1 MDSRSGASCG
11 AAKLRYGVIIRQA
24 DEAMNGA
31 AGRIA
36 ALIFAAALAAQDL
49 PPGVLLLA
57 RAKSHMR
64 EELQRITNVSC
75 LETVERELQL
85 PGGKIGPLDTIRLEV
100 VTNGQKELY
109 ASPGGRNFSEQ
120 HPISYVASGT
130 LGDGLFGPYLQTILL
145 NGAASNRYVGDED
158 IGGRRLA
165 RYDYRLAPMW
175 SGQTIHMPAGSGTV
189 GLRGSYWID
198 PETLDVLRLELN
210 ADDIPPTLPL
220 SELVTRIDYARTRL
234 ANDLGLLLPQA
245 ADFRF
250 VKSSGEIS
258 HNRVEFTHCRV
269 FQAESTIDYSEP
281 GSPSRPPRF
290 GASALDDTLRTLP
303 GGMQVAVKLR
313 GRITGDMAVGTLIDG
328 DVAGD
333 VAAKR
338 ATLIPSG
345 SPVRGRIRRMERY
358 TDPFP
363 YFVVG
368 LEFTKVEIQGIRH
381 LFYADL
387 VSIDPLPALE
397 ANRLVIRNTTTRSEL
412 PVRGRTAPSSVT
424 VQTGESLSFTNMPG
438 VVTFIFK
445 GPKLELPEGFRTV
458 WKTRAL
464 TP

>member
-1 MDSRSGASCG
+1 
-11 AAKLRYGVIIRQA
+11 
-24 DEAMNGA
+24 
-31 AGRIA
+31 
-36 ALIFAAALAAQDL
+36 
-49 PPGVLLLA
+49 
-57 RAKSHMR
+57 
-64 EELQRITNVSC
+64 
-75 LETVERELQL
+75 
-85 PGGKIGPLDTIRLEV
+85 
-100 VTNGQKELY
+100 
-109 ASPGGRNFSEQ
+109 
-120 HPISYVASGT
+120 
-130 LGDGLFGPYLQTILL
+130 
-145 NGAASNRYVGDED
+145 
-158 IGGRRLA
+158 
-165 RYDYRLAPMW
+165 
-175 SGQTIHMPAGSGTV
+175 
-189 GLRGSYWID
+189 
-198 PETLDVLRLELN
+198 
-210 ADDIPPTLPL
+210 
-220 SELVTRIDYARTRL
+220 
-234 ANDLGLLLPQA
+234 
-245 ADFRF
+245 
-250 VKSSGEIS
+250 
-258 HNRVEFTHCRV
+258 
-269 FQAESTIDYSEP
+269 
-281 GSPSRPPRF
+281 
-290 GASALDDTLRTLP
+290 
-303 GGMQVAVKLR
+303 MQVAVKLR

-368 LEFTKVEIQGIRH
+368 LEFTTVEIQGIRH

>member
-1 MDSRSGASCG
+1 
-11 AAKLRYGVIIRQA
+11 
-24 DEAMNGA
+24 MNGA
-31 AGRIA
+31 ACRLA

-49 PPGVLLLA
+49 PPGMLLLA

-75 LETVERELQL
+75 LETVEREQQL
-85 PGGKIGPLDTIRLEV
+85 PGGKIGALDTIRLEV
-100 VTNGQKELY
+100 VTNGHKESY

-120 HPISYVASGT
+120 HPISYVASGA
-130 LGDGLFGPYLQTILL
+130 LGDGLFGPYLETILL
-145 NGAASNRYVGDED
+145 GGAASNRYVGDED

-165 RYDYRLAPMW
+165 RYDYGLAPMW
-175 SGQTIHMPAGSGTV
+175 SGQTIHMPEGSGTV

-210 ADDIPPTLPL
+210 ADDIPSTLPL

-234 ANDLGLLLPQA
+234 ANDVDLLLPQA

-269 FQAESTIDYSEP
+269 FQAESTIDYTEP
-281 GSPSRPPRF
+281 GSPSQPPRF
-290 GASALDDTLRTLP
+290 GAIALDDTLRTLP

-328 DVAGD
+328 EVAGN
-333 VAAKR
+333 VTAKR

-345 SPVRGRIRRMERY
+345 SPIRGRIRRMERY

-363 YFVVG
+363 YFIVG
-368 LEFTKVEIQGIRH
+368 LEFTEVEIQGIRH
-381 LFYADL
+381 LFYANL
-387 VSIDPLPALE
+387 VSIDLLPGLE
-397 ANRLVIRNTTTRSEL
+397 ANQLVIRNATTRSEW
-412 PVRGRTAPSSVT
+412 PVIG
-424 VQTGESLSFTNMPG
+424 QTPGWSATGQTRESLSVTNMPG
-438 VVTFIFK
+438 VATFFFK
-445 GPKLELPEGFRTV
+445 GLKLELPEGFRTV